1 MFHFKYL
8 KTISKSQGENKHM
21 FTGIIQDVGTITSIK
36 KGSKSQQITIKS
48 TILDDV
54 SIGDS
59 IAANGLCLTVITLKD
74 NTYTVDVMAESLRRS
89 NLGTLEVGSKVNL
102 EKAMVMGDRFGGHM
116 VSGHIDDVGVISNTF
131 VEDNATWVDI
141 DVPEHLRKYCILKGS
156 IAIDGIS
163 LTISRLTSKGVSVS
177 IIPHTKDQTTLLNK
191 TVGDPV
197 NLEMD
202 MMIKYV
208 EKLLE
213 PTKENLTKETLK
225 DYGY

>member
-1 MFHFKYL
+1 
-8 KTISKSQGENKHM
+8 M
-21 FTGIIQDVGTITSIK
+21 FTGIIQDVGKITSIK
-36 KGSKSQQITIKS
+36 KGSKSQQITIETS
-48 TILDDV
+48 ILEDV

-59 IAANGLCLTVITLKD
+59 IAANGLCLTVTTLND
-74 NTYTVDVMAESLRRS
+74 NTYTVDVMVESLRRS
-89 NLGTLEVGSKVNL
+89 NLGSLDIGSKVNL
-102 EKAMVMGDRFGGHM
+102 EKAMAMGDRFGGHM
-116 VSGHIDDVGVISNTF
+116 VSGHIDDVGVISKTF

-163 LTISRLTSKGVSVS
+163 LTISRLTDKGVSVS

-191 TVGDPV
+191 RVGDHV

-213 PTKENLTKETLK
+213 PTKDNLTKEKLEN
-225 DYGY
+225 DGY

>member
-1 MFHFKYL
+1 
-8 KTISKSQGENKHM
+8 M

-36 KGSKSQQITIKS
+36 KGSKSQVMTIETS
-48 TILDDV
+48 ILEDV
-54 SIGDS
+54 NIGDS
-59 IAANGLCLTVITLKD
+59 IATNGLCLTVTSKT
-74 NTYTVDVMAESLRRS
+74 NQQFSVDIMAESLRRS
-89 NLGTLEVGSKVNL
+89 NLGKIQVGSKVNL
-102 EKAMVMGDRFGGHM
+102 EKAMAMGDRFGGHM
-116 VSGHIDDVGVISNTF
+116 VSGHIDDVGTISHTF

-163 LTISRLTSKGVSVS
+163 LTVSKLTNKGVSVS

-191 TVGDPV
+191 KVGDQV

-208 EKLLE
+208 EQLMK
-213 PTKENLTKETLK
+213 PVKDNLTEETLK
-225 DYGY
+225 TYGY